1 MCDTKFNNISF
12 QQKCHVFLGESCEM
26 SDLVPC
32 CKVQGALKGLDFA
45 KCKDVIDGC
54 ESFHK
59 RDCSYPVN
67 YQLFDTD
74 DLITCQVLQTFK

>member
-1 MCDTKFNNISF
+1 
-12 QQKCHVFLGESCEM
+12 M

-45 KCKDVIDGC
+45 KCKDVINGC
-54 ESFHK
+54 EAFHK

-74 DLITCQVLQTFK
+74 DLITCQVPNYYWAIYRYILTK